1 MSISS
6 LTRNIDLSRIG
17 FFANPQR
24 GRGRR
29 EAVGIREGFSL
40 VRTDV
45 VFDEPFNGE
54 LECPDSFLR
63 LHFKLHGESAIA
75 DEESDFERV
84 EAGRISMV
92 VMPAQRIKRERV
104 SIDTLERSI
113 TLICDRDFTASMISP
128 NAELPAMMTDFLRG
142 GLSRL
147 RYESMPMP
155 VQLRPIVETILDPPL
170 SGKLG
175 EVMVEAKAL
184 ELMCF
189 TVNQILNMPNTG
201 RLIRERDRRRVR
213 QLCDLIE
220 SDPTSMLSIAQ
231 LSRSVGWNETQ
242 MTECFKAV
250 TGMTISNYGHRLR
263 MDRARRQLETTDMP
277 VTEIA
282 FNAGYEHPTNF
293 ATAFKRTFG
302 FPPRIVRDQRLMG
315 VTPAD

>member
-1 MSISS
+1 MSVSS
-6 LTRNIDLSRIG
+6 VTQNTNLSRIG
-17 FFANPQR
+17 LYSNPRR

-29 EAVGIREGFSL
+29 EALAIREGFSV

-45 VFDEPFNGE
+45 VFDQPFDGE
-54 LECPDSFLR
+54 LECADSFLR

-75 DEESDFERV
+75 DEGCDFERV

-92 VMPAQRIKRERV
+92 VTPAQRIKRERV
-104 SIDTLERSI
+104 CIDTRERSV
-113 TLICDRDFTASMISP
+113 TLICNRDFTAEMIP
-128 NAELPAMMTDFLRG
+128 PHAELPGLMTDFLRG

-147 RYESMPMP
+147 VYESMPMP
-155 VQLRPIVETILDPPL
+155 IQFRPIVETILDPPL
-170 SGKLG
+170 SGRLA

-184 ELMCF
+184 ELLCF
-189 TVNQILNMPNTG
+189 TVNRILNVPDG
-201 RLIRERDRRRVR
+201 ARSLRERDRRRVR

-220 SDPTSMLSIAQ
+220 SDPSAMLSIAQ

-250 TGMTISNYGHRLR
+250 TGVTISNYGHRLR

-302 FPPRIVRDQRLMG
+302 CPPRRSRSSIYRRDAG
-315 VTPAD
+315 